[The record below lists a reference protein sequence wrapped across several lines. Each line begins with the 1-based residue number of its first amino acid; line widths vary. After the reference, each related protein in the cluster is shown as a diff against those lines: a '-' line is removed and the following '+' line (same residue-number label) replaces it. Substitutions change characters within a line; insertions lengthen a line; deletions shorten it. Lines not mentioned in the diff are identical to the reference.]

1 MRYNRKIKD
10 KKTTA
15 NRFEEKEYFKF
26 PISKDTINGLV
37 KIKVSAMINIK
48 NCNTKIDNLY
58 IIQL

>member
-1 MRYNRKIKD
+1 MKITKN
-10 KKTTA
+10 K
-15 NRFEEKEYFKF
+15 FEEKEYFKF

>member
-15 NRFEEKEYFKF
+15 NKFEEKEYFKS

-37 KIKVSAMINIK
+37 KIKVSAIINNK
-48 NCNTKIDNLY
+48 NCNIKIENLY
-58 IIQL
+58 II

>member
-1 MRYNRKIKD
+1 MKD
-10 KKTTA
+10 TKTTA
-15 NRFEEKEYFKF
+15 NKFEEKEYFKF

-58 IIQL
+58 II

>member
-15 NRFEEKEYFKF
+15 NKFEEKEYFKF

-37 KIKVSAMINIK
+37 KIKVRAMINNK
-48 NCNTKIDNLY
+48 SCKTKIENLY
-58 IIQL
+58 II